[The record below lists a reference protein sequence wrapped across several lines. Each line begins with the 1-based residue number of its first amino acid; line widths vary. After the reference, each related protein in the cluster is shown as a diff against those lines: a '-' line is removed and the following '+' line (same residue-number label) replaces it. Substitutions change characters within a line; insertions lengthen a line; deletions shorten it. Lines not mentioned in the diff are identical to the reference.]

1 MIVIGISGIRLA
13 TVDSAY
19 ISKSTAGPFAA
30 NFFLDSYVIV
40 IGIAGAGLAAID
52 RICIGRRIA
61 SLFVANLFLDSHVI
75 VVGIAGIGFT
85 AIDSVCV
92 RICQGY
98 VVVMGVAGIRL
109 AACNKSI
116 IIISSEN
123 VVVAILIAIL
133 TVNSNFNFGNIHPS
147 KLDRVAAGL
156 ACGRI
161 AAHYGAHEYII
172 LTVISNNSYRIA
184 IGRKRCILRIAGYVA
199 AIDGAIFNFSHFTSI
214 LIISSC
220 FTLIQ
225 HSRIGN
231 GNGIVVGPRCSSA
244 RVSIRSIQVAAGRK
258 RAQRIILRQAGYGQ
272 GVVAGLL
279 GIGSA
284 IQRIRN
290 LVR

>member
-61 SLFVANLFLDSHVI
+61 SLFVANLFLDSHV
-75 VVGIAGIGFT
+75 VVIGIAGAGLA
-85 AIDSVCV
+85 AIDRVCIG
-92 RICQGY
+92 ICQGY
-98 VVVMGVAGIRL
+98 CIVMGIAGFCL

-123 VVVAILIAIL
+123 VVVAIVTLF
-133 TVNSNFNFGNIHPS
+133 VFRNIHPS
-147 KLDRVAAGL
+147 KFGRVAAGL
-156 ACGRI
+156 ACSRI
-161 AAHYGAHEYII
+161 TAHYGVHEYII

-184 IGRKRCILRIAGYVA
+184 IGRKRRVLRAASYVA

-244 RVSIRSIQVAAGRK
+244 RASSLSIQVPPA
-258 RAQRIILRQAGYGQ
+258 
-272 GVVAGLL
+272 VNVPSGLF
-279 GIGSA
+279 S
-284 IQRIRN
+284 
-290 LVR
+290 VRPDMVKAL